1 MVFHQLNHQLEV
13 MKKMLDKLE
22 SRFYTIPIHH
32 LAIIKAG
39 LIEPRT
45 AALTDTFSVAY
56 VTLKYQAHLQQ
67 NSLS

>member
-1 MVFHQLNHQLEV
+1 MVFHQLNHQLGV

-22 SRFYTIPIHH
+22 SGFCTTLIHH